1 MMKVKDGISNG
12 NLYLHH
18 KKGHRVPISVRTVP
32 YKIGDDIYGVEIFTN
47 KMTRDFSLEQ
57 RYINKNTNLY
67 DPLTKLLNREFLKN
81 HLKKKLDS
89 TNKNYALWFL
99 DLDGFKEINDK
110 HGHLFGDK
118 VLITLSKTLV
128 SNTNQDEFVIRF
140 GGDEFLVFVDAVNE
154 NEAYNKALKLQMLIN
169 NTYIRTNRMR
179 INVSI
184 GIQMVDKSRNLDEI
198 INESDSA
205 MYVAKNSNI
214 NEICFYKWL
223 IKNMMKY
230 K

>member
-1 MMKVKDGISNG
+1 M
-12 NLYLHH
+12 
-18 KKGHRVPISVRTVP
+18 
-32 YKIGDDIYGVEIFTN
+32 
-47 KMTRDFSLEQ
+47 
-57 RYINKNTNLY
+57 
-67 DPLTKLLNREFLKN
+67 
-81 HLKKKLDS
+81 
-89 TNKNYALWFL
+89 
-99 DLDGFKEINDK
+99 
-110 HGHLFGDK
+110 
-118 VLITLSKTLV
+118 LITLSNTLV
-128 SNTNQDEFVIRF
+128 SNTNPDEFVIRF

-214 NEICFYKWL
+214 NEICFYK
-223 IKNMMKY
+223 
-230 K
+230 